1 MFSIPSI
8 VQSSLKNEISDLPPS
23 DTVLLTMRRC
33 GAILDVGIGF
43 CDEKEMYC
51 GRMDVQSLL
60 NGVGNVRFFS
70 VPTVRLLHDISVFTG
85 KNCDLMRICPV
96 EFATNLM
103 WTTDNQLRL
112 VSHIRLGLEAT
123 DEEYVLNWNTDDSSH
138 HHVHFPDEML
148 IDFIWNVLS
157 LGLCTQESMEAF
169 LRPSPRKRARPV
181 YLLDHDSTKVLE
193 AKGVHEKF
201 DSDELKD
208 TREFFQRGV
217 AILKSLTM
225 IGGVSGGV
233 SDGMSGVSG
242 VNGMNRS
249 VLDLPVDPTFL
260 DGISMD
266 DFPLE

>member
-8 VQSSLKNEISDLPPS
+8 VQSSLKNEISDLSPS

-33 GAILDVGIGF
+33 GAILEVGIAL

-103 WTTDNQLRL
+103 WTAENELRL
-112 VSHIRLGLEAT
+112 VSNIRLGLEAT
-123 DEEYVLNWNTDDSSH
+123 DEEEYVLNWNTDESSH
-138 HHVHFPDEML
+138 RPKHFPDDML

-157 LGLCTQESMEAF
+157 LGLCTQESMQAF
-169 LRPSPRKRARPV
+169 LRPSPRKRGRPV

-208 TREFFQRGV
+208 TREFFQQGV

-225 IGGVSGGV
+225 IGG
-233 SDGMSGVSG
+233 MSGVNSM
-242 VNGMNRS
+242 NGSIFDVPN
-249 VLDLPVDPTFL
+249 DPTFL
-260 DGISMD
+260 DTISMD